1 MSKLLH
7 TIRNRL
13 TKQRWKNVVPCDLW
27 KNWTLASSLTFIL
40 GCVFIVKGTQLLPL
54 LIQIKLLKKSL
65 APSEADTR
73 PGWHLSLHRDRGRNC
88 SSSGCNDQSGWYLD
102 TKAFTSILHATN
114 SELQTPT
121 QLENLDPGYIF
132 QNVYFSLKLW
142 YFRVRWKSVQN
153 KK

>member
-13 TKQRWKNVVPCDLW
+13 TKQRLKNVVPCDLW

-73 PGWHLSLHRDRGRNC
+73 PGWHLSLHVTGAETAPAQDIMTKVG
-88 SSSGCNDQSGWYLD
+88 D
-102 TKAFTSILHATN
+102 TWTQKPLPASFMQPTVSCKHLHSWRT
-114 SELQTPT
+114 
-121 QLENLDPGYIF
+121 
-132 QNVYFSLKLW
+132 
-142 YFRVRWKSVQN
+142 
-153 KK
+153 